1 MKLRKRDIDFNTSIK
16 ERDDYRCVVC
26 KRRPIAIHLHHL
38 LPYTK
43 FPEYRFDDNNVVSL
57 CADCHGE
64 FHSMYGHE
72 VISEREF
79 NQYKERKGIVLAVI
93 KVMLNSY
100 KEFGEC
106 AIDFYNRVI
115 PKVWNV
121 FRDTQAD
128 FSLHEVFHAQY
139 YQIVIES
146 IVKHV
151 QGEFAGGVSLELL
164 KKSVSDTCE
173 IEFVKAGYVVEGWHI

>member
-1 MKLRKRDIDFNTSIK
+1 
-16 ERDDYRCVVC
+16 
-26 KRRPIAIHLHHL
+26 
-38 LPYTK
+38 
-43 FPEYRFDDNNVVSL
+43 
-57 CADCHGE
+57 
-64 FHSMYGHE
+64 
-72 VISEREF
+72 EF

-100 KEFGEC
+100 KEFGEG
-106 AIDFYNRVI
+106 AIDFYDRVI

-151 QGEFAGGVSLELL
+151 QGEFTGGISLELL
-164 KKSVSDTCE
+164 EKSVSDTCE
-173 IEFVKAGYVVEGWHI
+173 IEFVKAGRVVEGWHI